1 MVDNISPVEIAE
13 GTYWVGKRE
22 EDSIFHA
29 NPYLRVF
36 EGEDEGSGRPKRFNF
51 LIDPGSSSDF
61 AIVSQK
67 VSQVI
72 GGLENVSAIY
82 LNHQDPDV
90 GSITPLITARFA
102 RNASIVCSEDTFRLA
117 VHQGLMK
124 DRFIPTE
131 RAKSGMIALPTGHRV
146 QVVPSPYCHFRG
158 AVMLYDPNT
167 RVLFTGDLFGGL
179 NEKGPGRL
187 DAVEEDWGGVR
198 AFHQIYMPT
207 NTALRRTVEAI
218 RKLDPFPEVLAPQ
231 HGMIARGDLVNE
243 WLERMYHLPVG
254 LDIIDEN
261 DAATL
266 DGWNHVLDRVLG
278 LARTLLGGTADQRIS
293 DDPQLKDHLSFDSG
307 QPVITNLGRHA
318 IEKLVEALTHNE
330 ASTIANLIKMEAIAA
345 ADQLD
350 LPVPHIPIENMG
362 DTLGDFDKDDFKSD
376 GSTTFFE

>member
-1 MVDNISPVEIAE
+1 MIDNISPVEIAE

-36 EGEDEGSGRPKRFNF
+36 EGEDAGSGQPRRFNF

-72 GGLENVSAIY
+72 GGLKNVSAIY

-102 RNASIVCSEDTFRLA
+102 RKASIVCSEDTFRLA

-131 RAKSGMIALPTGHRV
+131 RARSGMIALPTGHRV

-158 AVMLYDPNT
+158 AVMMYDPST

-179 NEKGPGRL
+179 TEKGPGRL
-187 DAVEEDWGGVR
+187 DATEKDWRGIR
-198 AFHQIYMPT
+198 AFHQIYMPS
-207 NTALRRTVEAI
+207 NLALRRTIDAI

-231 HGMIARGDLVNE
+231 HGVIARGDLVKE
-243 WLERMYHLPVG
+243 WLDRMYHLPVG

-261 DAATL
+261 DESTL
-266 DGWNHVLDRVLG
+266 DGWNHVLDRVL
-278 LARTLLGGTADQRIS
+278 AVAKSLLGGTAETRLI
-293 DDPQLKDHLSFDSG
+293 DDWRLEEHLSFDSG
-307 QPVITNLGRHA
+307 KPAITNLGRHA
-318 IEKLVEALTHNE
+318 IEKVVEALTHGE
-330 ASTIANLIKMEAIAA
+330 PQAIGDLIKMEAIAA

-350 LPVPHIPIENMG
+350 LPAPHIPIENMG
-362 DTLGDFDKDDFKSD
+362 DTLGDFDDDSA
-376 GSTTFFE
+376 SLI

>member
-1 MVDNISPVEIAE
+1 MIDNISPVEIAE

-36 EGEDEGSGRPKRFNF
+36 EGEDAGSGQPRRFNF

-72 GGLENVSAIY
+72 GGLKNVSAIY

-102 RNASIVCSEDTFRLA
+102 RKASIVCSEDTFRLA

-131 RAKSGMIALPTGHRV
+131 RARSGMIALPTGHRV

-158 AVMLYDPNT
+158 AVMMYDPST

-179 NEKGPGRL
+179 TEKGPGRL
-187 DAVEEDWGGVR
+187 DATEKDWRGIR
-198 AFHQIYMPT
+198 AFHQIYMPS
-207 NTALRRTVEAI
+207 NLALRRTIDAI

-231 HGMIARGDLVNE
+231 HGVIARGDLVKE
-243 WLERMYHLPVG
+243 WLDRMYHLPVG

-261 DAATL
+261 DESTL
-266 DGWNHVLDRVLG
+266 DGWNHVLDRVL
-278 LARTLLGGTADQRIS
+278 AVAKSLLGGTAETRLI
-293 DDPQLKDHLSFDSG
+293 DDWRLEEHLSFDSG
-307 QPVITNLGRHA
+307 KPAITNLGRHA
-318 IEKLVEALTHNE
+318 IEKVVEALTHGE
-330 ASTIANLIKMEAIAA
+330 PQAIGDLIKMEAIAA
-345 ADQLD
+345 ADQLE
-350 LPVPHIPIENMG
+350 LPAPHIPIENMG
-362 DTLGDFDKDDFKSD
+362 DTLGDFDDDSASF
-376 GSTTFFE
+376 T

>member
-1 MVDNISPVEIAE
+1 MIDNISPVEIAE

-36 EGEDEGSGRPKRFNF
+36 EGEDAGTGQPRRFNF

-72 GGLENVSAIY
+72 GGLKNVSAIY

-102 RNASIVCSEDTFRLA
+102 RKASIVCSEDTFRLA

-131 RAKSGMIALPTGHRV
+131 RARSGMIALPTGHRV

-158 AVMLYDPNT
+158 AVMMYDPST

-179 NEKGPGRL
+179 TEKGPGRL
-187 DAVEEDWGGVR
+187 DATEKDWRGIR
-198 AFHQIYMPT
+198 AFHQIYMPS
-207 NTALRRTVEAI
+207 NLALRRTIDAI

-231 HGMIARGDLVNE
+231 HGVIARGDLVKE
-243 WLERMYHLPVG
+243 WLDRMYHLPVG

-261 DAATL
+261 DESTL
-266 DGWNHVLDRVLG
+266 DGWNHVLDRVL
-278 LARTLLGGTADQRIS
+278 AVAKSLLGGTAETRLI
-293 DDPQLKDHLSFDSG
+293 DDWRLEEHLSFDSG
-307 QPVITNLGRHA
+307 KPAITNLGRHA
-318 IEKLVEALTHNE
+318 IEKVVEALTHGE
-330 ASTIANLIKMEAIAA
+330 PQAIGDLIKMEAIAA

-350 LPVPHIPIENMG
+350 LPAPHIPIENMG
-362 DTLGDFDKDDFKSD
+362 DTLGDFDDDSA
-376 GSTTFFE
+376 SLT

>member
-1 MVDNISPVEIAE
+1 MIDNISPVEIAE
-13 GTYWVGKRE
+13 STYWVGKRE

-36 EGEDEGSGRPKRFNF
+36 EGEDASSGQHRRFNF

-72 GGLENVSAIY
+72 GGLKNVSAIY

-102 RNASIVCSEDTFRLA
+102 RKASIVCSEDTFRLA

-131 RAKSGMIALPTGHRV
+131 RARSGMIALPTGHRV

-158 AVMLYDPNT
+158 AVMLYDPTT

-179 NEKGPGRL
+179 TEKGPGRL
-187 DAVEEDWGGVR
+187 DAIEDDWRGIR
-198 AFHQIYMPT
+198 AFHQIYMPS
-207 NTALRRTVEAI
+207 NLALRRTIDAI

-231 HGMIARGDLVNE
+231 HGVIARGDLVKE
-243 WLERMYHLPVG
+243 WLDRMYHLPVG

-261 DAATL
+261 DESTL
-266 DGWNHVLDRVLG
+266 DGWNHVLDRVL
-278 LARTLLGGTADQRIS
+278 AVAKSLLGGTAETRLI
-293 DDPQLKDHLSFDSG
+293 DDWRLEEHLSFETG
-307 QPVITNLGRHA
+307 KPTITNLGRHA
-318 IEKLVEALTHNE
+318 VEKVVKALTHGE
-330 ASTIANLIKMEAIAA
+330 PQAIADLVKMEAIAA

-350 LPVPHIPIENMG
+350 LPAPHIPIENMG
-362 DTLGDFDKDDFKSD
+362 DTLGDFDDDQPSL
-376 GSTTFFE
+376 T

>member
-1 MVDNISPVEIAE
+1 MIDNISPVEIAE

-36 EGEDEGSGRPKRFNF
+36 EGEDAGSGQPRRFNF

-61 AIVSQK
+61 SIVSQK

-72 GGLENVSAIY
+72 GGLKNVSAIY

-102 RNASIVCSEDTFRLA
+102 RKASIVCSEDTFRLA

-131 RAKSGMIALPTGHRV
+131 RARSGMIALPTGHRV

-158 AVMLYDPNT
+158 AVMMYDPST

-179 NEKGPGRL
+179 TEKGPGRL
-187 DAVEEDWGGVR
+187 DATEKDWRGIR
-198 AFHQIYMPT
+198 AFHQIYMPS
-207 NTALRRTVEAI
+207 NLALRRTIDAI

-231 HGMIARGDLVNE
+231 HGVIARGDLVKE
-243 WLERMYHLPVG
+243 WLDRMYHLPVG

-261 DAATL
+261 DESTL
-266 DGWNHVLDRVLG
+266 DGWNHVLDRVL
-278 LARTLLGGTADQRIS
+278 AVAKSLLGGTAETRLI
-293 DDPQLKDHLSFDSG
+293 DDWRLEEHLSFDSG
-307 QPVITNLGRHA
+307 KPAITNLGRHA
-318 IEKLVEALTHNE
+318 IEKVVEALTHGE
-330 ASTIANLIKMEAIAA
+330 PQAIGDLIKMEAIAA

-350 LPVPHIPIENMG
+350 LPAPHIPIENMG
-362 DTLGDFDKDDFKSD
+362 DTLGDFDDDSA
-376 GSTTFFE
+376 SLT

>member
-1 MVDNISPVEIAE
+1 VIDNISPVEIAE

-36 EGEDEGSGRPKRFNF
+36 EGEDAGSGQPRRFNF

-61 AIVSQK
+61 SIVSQK

-72 GGLENVSAIY
+72 GGLKNVSAIY

-102 RNASIVCSEDTFRLA
+102 RKASIVCSEDTFRLA

-131 RAKSGMIALPTGHRV
+131 RARSGMIALPTGHRV

-158 AVMLYDPNT
+158 AVMMYDPST

-179 NEKGPGRL
+179 TEKGPGRL
-187 DAVEEDWGGVR
+187 DATEKDWRGIR
-198 AFHQIYMPT
+198 AFHQIYMPS
-207 NTALRRTVEAI
+207 NLALRRTIDAI

-231 HGMIARGDLVNE
+231 HGVIARGDLVKE
-243 WLERMYHLPVG
+243 WLDRMYHLPVG

-261 DAATL
+261 DESTL
-266 DGWNHVLDRVLG
+266 DGWNHVLDRVL
-278 LARTLLGGTADQRIS
+278 AVAKSLLGGTAETRLI
-293 DDPQLKDHLSFDSG
+293 DDWRLEEHLSFDSG
-307 QPVITNLGRHA
+307 KPAITNLGRHA
-318 IEKLVEALTHNE
+318 IEKVVEALTHGE
-330 ASTIANLIKMEAIAA
+330 PQAIGDLIKMEAIAA

-350 LPVPHIPIENMG
+350 LPAPHIPIENMG
-362 DTLGDFDKDDFKSD
+362 DTLGDFDDDSA
-376 GSTTFFE
+376 SLT

>member
-1 MVDNISPVEIAE
+1 MIDNISPVEIAE

-36 EGEDEGSGRPKRFNF
+36 EGEDAGSGQPRRFNF

-72 GGLENVSAIY
+72 GGLKNVSAIY

-102 RNASIVCSEDTFRLA
+102 RKASIVCSEDTFRLA

-131 RAKSGMIALPTGHRV
+131 RARSGMIALPTGHRV

-158 AVMLYDPNT
+158 AVMMYDPST

-179 NEKGPGRL
+179 TEKGPGRL
-187 DAVEEDWGGVR
+187 DATEKDWRGIR
-198 AFHQIYMPT
+198 AFHQIYMPS
-207 NTALRRTVEAI
+207 NLALRRTIDAI

-231 HGMIARGDLVNE
+231 HGVIARGDLVKE
-243 WLERMYHLPVG
+243 WLDRMYHLPVG

-261 DAATL
+261 DESTL
-266 DGWNHVLDRVLG
+266 DGWNHVLDRVL
-278 LARTLLGGTADQRIS
+278 AVAKSLLGGTAETRLI
-293 DDPQLKDHLSFDSG
+293 DDWRLEEHLSFDSG
-307 QPVITNLGRHA
+307 KPAITNLGRHA
-318 IEKLVEALTHNE
+318 IEKVVEALTHGE
-330 ASTIANLIKMEAIAA
+330 PQAIGDLIKMEAIAA

-350 LPVPHIPIENMG
+350 LPAPHIPIENMG
-362 DTLGDFDKDDFKSD
+362 DTLGDFDDDSA
-376 GSTTFFE
+376 SLT